1 MPGHFFGTR
10 IAELRSS
17 TPVFLQ
23 LQKPILG
30 DATGNATRL
39 PGRRHHG
46 VPGPPNQPSMFLC
59 ITSALISAFHFCLV
73 DSRKANNP
81 PISQDE
87 MLSFQEAHFHPP
99 AIARFDAEFFPHV
112 EPTAFDPMDLTDE
125 LAAARAQAQAAFW
138 DGYGDHDD
146 GGTCSEDYDDIISD
160 YEQEYNECDDDDG
173 LGYYS
178 DGVKRTLTD
187 EQIAIFRHSELEKLR
202 RAMEAEEAKASR
214 KRTADEALSP
224 AVDTVGPTSATDTA
238 ALAPA
243 AEDGEIPDDLS
254 EEGEVEGPA
263 PKKRKKNRRKK
274 ARTRAD
280 GVVIDLRKRTWDVVE
295 TGLGSLDYEEEGGG
309 DMPGALL
316 KRRKVSYDD

>member
-1 MPGHFFGTR
+1 
-10 IAELRSS
+10 
-17 TPVFLQ
+17 
-23 LQKPILG
+23 
-30 DATGNATRL
+30 
-39 PGRRHHG
+39 
-46 VPGPPNQPSMFLC
+46 
-59 ITSALISAFHFCLV
+59 
-73 DSRKANNP
+73 
-81 PISQDE
+81 
-87 MLSFQEAHFHPP
+87 MLSFQEAHFQSP

-112 EPTAFDPMDLTDE
+112 EPTAFDPMDFSAE

-146 GGTCSEDYDDIISD
+146 DGTCSEEYDGISD
-160 YEQEYNECDDDDG
+160 YEYEYNEDGDDG

-178 DGVKRTLTD
+178 DGVKRTLTN

-202 RAMEAEEAKASR
+202 RAKEAEEAKASR

-224 AVDTVGPTSATDTA
+224 AAGTVAPTPAADTA
-238 ALAPA
+238 TPALT